1 MTKLTRKRF
10 IKKTL
15 EKIKHHLSFQDS
27 DGNWQNKAPKKYFAT
42 NIKGLCLFVY
52 PKPSHQQSYYAHW
65 SVKKINEDGT
75 HKYIGRYKYICD
87 LHEKP
92 IEEVFDEVNN
102 NLKKWKKSKEHY
114 QQ

>member
-42 NIKGLCLFVY
+42 NIKGLCL
-52 PKPSHQQSYYAHW
+52 SEAIS
-65 SVKKINEDGT
+65 SKILLCALVCQKN
-75 HKYIGRYKYICD
+75 
-87 LHEKP
+87 
-92 IEEVFDEVNN
+92 
-102 NLKKWKKSKEHY
+102 
-114 QQ
+114 Q